1 MTDEVTAAA
10 VYTLI
15 LRQSIITGKGKT
27 GSVLICEIRYDS
39 IMKKVMMIFNTNENI
54 DAINYLN
61 RHLKSIFEE
70 YIHIE
75 NVYLDHIGQGEKLE
89 ADAYLLISEDKLQL
103 LKDNIADYSKI
114 LIMNR
119 SINKS
124 SLDKITEIPDGEK
137 VLVLNDSLTSS
148 LQTTYNLYEL
158 GFVNLTLV
166 PFDENEPLSVYADI
180 KTAITPNE
188 AHLAPPSIEKI
199 YNIGYRDFSFDTLLR
214 LMQLLDLE
222 NNRIYKNL
230 LLRINTVSE
239 ANSSFYAK
247 YLQEF
252 LKNQALSMTSGSSD
266 SALILSDID
275 GLVIYADEKAK
286 KLFDIRAIGDSI
298 DDVISLSDLKEGD
311 YIQTEISIGEQLYS
325 VDKSPIK
332 LLGESVGYSFAFQ
345 PTGNELHS
353 SRNGLYAKYSFNDI
367 IHRSPKMKS
376 LIDMAKDIS
385 KTDFTI
391 SITGESGTGKEMFAQ
406 SIHNYSLRKDGPF
419 VAINCAALSD
429 SLLDSELFGYEK
441 GSFTG
446 ADSKGKSG
454 LFEQAHG
461 GTIFLDEIGDISP
474 NMQLRLLRTLQE
486 KQIIKVGGTKP
497 INVDVRIISA
507 TNKNLEGEVRRGNF
521 RSDLFYRLNVIPLE
535 IPPLRERREDILPL
549 FRHFVEQKFSD
560 LTEREKKLLTAY
572 QWPGNIRQLE
582 NVATYYKAL
591 SVLPNLNTEK
601 NEARETAP
609 SGESLKNTVLKII
622 SANTFPYHGIGRTAI
637 TRQLREMSVY
647 ISEGKLRDILNELK
661 EKELVIIQ
669 RGRSGCLI
677 TEEGLNFLKKHK

>member
-1 MTDEVTAAA
+1 
-10 VYTLI
+10 
-15 LRQSIITGKGKT
+15 
-27 GSVLICEIRYDS
+27 
-39 IMKKVMMIFNTNENI
+39 MKKVMMIFNTNENI

-70 YIHIE
+70 YIDIE
-75 NVYLDHIGQGEKLE
+75 NVYLDHIGCGEKLE

-119 SINKS
+119 SLNKG

-148 LQTTYNLYEL
+148 LQATYNLYEL
-158 GFVNLTLV
+158 GFVNLSLV

-188 AHLAPPSIEKI
+188 AHLAPPTIEKI

-298 DDVISLSDLKEGD
+298 DNVISLSNLKEGD
-311 YIQTEISIGEQLYS
+311 YIQTEISIGDRLYS
-325 VDKSPIK
+325 VDKFPIK

-345 PTGNELHS
+345 PTDNGLQS
-353 SRNGLYAKYSFNDI
+353 SRSGLYAKYSFNDI
-367 IHRSPKMKS
+367 IHRSSRMKS

-497 INVDVRIISA
+497 IDVDVRIISA
-507 TNKNLEGEVRRGNF
+507 TNKNLEEEVKKGNF
-521 RSDLFYRLNVIPLE
+521 RNDLFYRLNVIPLE

-549 FRHFVEQKFSD
+549 FRHFVEQKYSD
-560 LTEREKKLLTAY
+560 LTEGEKKQLTAY

-591 SVLPNLNTEK
+591 SVLPNLSTET
-601 NEARETAP
+601 AVRRDAAP
-609 SGESLKNTVLKII
+609 SGESLKITVLRII
-622 SANTFPYHGIGRTAI
+622 GANTFPYHGIGRTAI
-637 TRQLREMSVY
+637 TGRLRERSVY

-661 EKELVIIQ
+661 EENLIVIQ

-677 TEEGLNFLKKHK
+677 TEEGLKILKEHA